1 MHSHQ
6 EDQAEV
12 LIETRDLETDR
23 AERVVRLV
31 EAPGSESEEREQLQH
46 AVGSVDSEAQLRTF
60 ANGAATFI
68 AHRRLVIA
76 SFRDRP
82 ARRVAEEQATPIDA
96 DEDDQEQLFA
106 A

>member
-1 MHSHQ
+1 MHPRK
-6 EDQAEV
+6 EDQAEI

-23 AERVVRLV
+23 AERVIRLV
-31 EAPGSESEEREQLQH
+31 DAPGSESEEREQLQR
-46 AVGSVDSEAQLRTF
+46 AVDSVDAEARLRTF

-76 SFRDRP
+76 SFRERP
-82 ARRVAEEQATPIDA
+82 ARPATEGRATPIDP